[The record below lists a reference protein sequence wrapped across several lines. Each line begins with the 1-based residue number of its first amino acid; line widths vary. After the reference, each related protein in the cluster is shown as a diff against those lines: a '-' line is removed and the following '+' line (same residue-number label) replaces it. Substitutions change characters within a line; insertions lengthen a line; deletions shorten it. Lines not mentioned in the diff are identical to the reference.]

1 MAKKK
6 QAERTK
12 YRTIQV
18 PEHIVKLT
26 LELIPGLYRTHHEA
40 MIEWIRLGLYE
51 LITYNSNLYMK

>member
-26 LELIPGLYRTHHEA
+26 LELKPGIYRTHQEDI
-40 MIEWIRLGLYE
+40 IECILLGL
-51 LITYNSNLYMK
+51 

>member
-40 MIEWIRLGLYE
+40 MIEWIRLGFY
-51 LITYNSNLYMK
+51 